1 MLNSVLDDISR
12 DAEKRRLERLEA
24 MRQMFEEDR
33 GRSAVT
39 MEELRDWMGA
49 QYLDRLKIRMNH
61 HLPSSMTSRSR
72 SQKFQKPQKMCAH
85 GNGIVAVPSNGRPR
99 LLSAVPPP
107 SAVSSGCSTRKTPA
121 TSSGCRAAPCR
132 G

>member
-24 MRQMFEEDR
+24 MHQMFEEDR

-49 QYLDRLKIRMNH
+49 QYLGRLQIRMNH
-61 HLPSSMTSRSR
+61 HLPSFMTSR
-72 SQKFQKPQKMCAH
+72 
-85 GNGIVAVPSNGRPR
+85 
-99 LLSAVPPP
+99 
-107 SAVSSGCSTRKTPA
+107 
-121 TSSGCRAAPCR
+121 
-132 G
+132 